1 MENIIFLILL
11 MIFSKAI
18 KRFSQPQKTK
28 TFPAPKRPGKN
39 KEYPL
44 PPFQDFKPETS
55 NISESRTIKIE
66 ADISSIPV
74 EENSKDTITYDYT
87 EPKQQHHQQQQQL
100 QPESDIEISELFSR
114 ENILRGIIFQEI
126 LSPPKALAHKRHRF
140 YT

>member
-1 MENIIFLILL
+1 

-28 TFPAPKRPGKN
+28 TFPAPKRPEKN

-66 ADISSIPV
+66 SDFSSIPL
-74 EENSKDTITYDYT
+74 EEDLEDTITCDYT
-87 EPKQQHHQQQQQL
+87 EPKQHQQ

-126 LSPPKALAHKRHRF
+126 LSPPKALAHKQRRF
-140 YT
+140 